1 MNNTAI
7 EDKLES
13 YRALYKKKTKL
24 KDKDFDK
31 LVKSYKDPNHAL
43 SYLRGFLNTQVR
55 K

>member
-1 MNNTAI
+1 MAVQDQI
-7 EDKLES
+7 EG
-13 YRALYKKKTKL
+13 YRQQYKKVAKC

-31 LVKSYKDPNHAL
+31 LVKSYSDPNHAL